1 MNANTSK
8 QQTVAPLSLD
18 PNSGSD
24 WRGAWYAAPMPMQP
38 AHLTGRTL
46 AQVVH
51 LHAGGRQIRLRF
63 SNRYGERPL
72 VLASMTV
79 GRSLFGLWQEA
90 PVQPLLFQ
98 GQERVSIEAGSEV
111 VSDPIRLQVGAFS
124 NLVISFVVAEGDIA
138 TGHLIASQISYVST
152 PGGRPASVLA
162 AAEELF
168 AAYPLLTTAWWALTG
183 VEVLPDQLTSV
194 IVALGDSTTDGAFST
209 VDANRRYPDYL
220 ARRLA
225 ADSEAGFPSVLNAGI
240 SWNELLTTR
249 FPAAGEATVQ
259 RFAWD
264 VLGQAA
270 VTDVIVQI
278 GINDLR
284 NTTQASAIIDG
295 LQHLATLARSHHL
308 RIFGSTILPGSY
320 TPEQA
325 LQWRSV
331 NTWLREQGD
340 QWFDGI
346 FDFAAAL
353 RHPKDETRLDPSFNS
368 GDDLHPNDAGY
379 QRMAETVDLTQ
390 LTGSLSL

>member
-1 MNANTSK
+1 MNANTSE
-8 QQTVAPLSLD
+8 QQHGLPPSLD
-18 PNSGSD
+18 PSLTSA
-24 WRGAWYAAPMPMQP
+24 WRGAWYAAPMQMQP

-46 AQVVH
+46 AQIVH
-51 LHAGGRQIRLRF
+51 LHAGGRQIRLRL

-72 VLASMTV
+72 VLASMMV

-90 PVQPLLFQ
+90 PVQPVLFQ
-98 GQERVSIEAGSEV
+98 GQERISIAAGSEV
-111 VSDPIRLQVGAFS
+111 VSDLINLPVEAFS
-124 NLVISFVVAEGDIA
+124 NLVISFMVAEGDIA
-138 TGHLIASQISYVST
+138 TGHLIASQTSYVST
-152 PGGRPASVLA
+152 PGGKPASALPA
-162 AAEELF
+162 ATELF
-168 AAYPLLTTAWWALTG
+168 PAYPLLTTAWWVLTG
-183 VEVLPDQLTSV
+183 VEVLPEKPTGV

-225 ADSEAGFPSVLNAGI
+225 AGGKAGFPSVLNAGI

-284 NTTQASAIIDG
+284 NNAQAPAIIDG
-295 LQHLATLARSHHL
+295 LQHLATLARTHHL

-325 LQWRSV
+325 VQWRSV
-331 NTWLREQGD
+331 NTWLREEGR

-353 RHPKDETRLDPSFNS
+353 RHPEDETRLDPSFNS
-368 GDDLHPNDAGY
+368 GDDIHPNDAGY
-379 QRMAETVDLTQ
+379 QRMAESVDLAQ
-390 LTGSLSL
+390 LTSH